1 MPGSEQLC
9 FQCVMAC
16 MGLATL
22 VISQGAEGLIV
33 HTRQV
38 TGDES
43 TWTNAADIPPEEW
56 YEWYVKPWHQD
67 AKMDQ
72 VGNRTI

>member
-1 MPGSEQLC
+1 MPGGSEKLY

-22 VISQGAEGLIV
+22 VIGHGAEGLIV
-33 HTRQV
+33 HTRQM
-38 TGDES
+38 TGYES
-43 TWTNAADIPPEEW
+43 AEIPPEVW

-72 VGNRTI
+72 VGNHIIS